1 MKGRTLCYDFGC
13 CYEREERD
21 ESVAIST
28 SEMYSSGGYFMF
40 QVFLVLVN
48 WTWFI

>member
-1 MKGRTLCYDFGC
+1 MRGRTLCYDFGC

-28 SEMYSSGGYFMF
+28 SEMYCSGVILCFKCF
-40 QVFLVLVN
+40 
-48 WTWFI
+48 